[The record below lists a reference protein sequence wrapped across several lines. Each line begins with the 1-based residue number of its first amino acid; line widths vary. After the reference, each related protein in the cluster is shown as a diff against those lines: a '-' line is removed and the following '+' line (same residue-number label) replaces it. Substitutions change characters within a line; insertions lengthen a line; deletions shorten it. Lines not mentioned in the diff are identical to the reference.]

1 MEEEECLQAVVIE
14 REGKFE
20 LLTASDMQAEEE
32 EEVEVDSREQEKS
45 QSNATAEQA
54 TSDPAELAET
64 AQTPEQDASWEGLQ
78 HTAELQ
84 DRQSVARESPEEAD
98 REGLSV
104 VQHSDTPHPP
114 VVPQNEENRQTGE
127 VPTSYGVVGEREITS
142 NGTRQPQP
150 SHPNP
155 HPAEAEKEGGEMAQ
169 SKSEAAHESTN
180 QVRIL
185 EPKKEVQA
193 TADPPASTA
202 KDLTGVGLEQ
212 KPARTQSAP
221 GSRSSRLAA
230 QREEE
235 EREKQK
241 RLNDA
246 AFVAWVSR
254 KNEEVS
260 ERRKQERAKLSG
272 AAEEQRRKKEMCE
285 LAYQNWLDVKNK
297 HLQRQRVRETS
308 TRPSTS
314 VPKKDEE
321 KCQQAFESW
330 KKKKCTQQM
339 EEVRMELLKSREME
353 EAVEKTDPDVID
365 KAYKK

>member
-54 TSDPAELAET
+54 TGDPAELAEA
-64 AQTPEQDASWEGLQ
+64 AQTPGQGLQ
-78 HTAELQ
+78 YTAELQ
-84 DRQSVARESPEEAD
+84 DRQSVARESQEEAD

-114 VVPQNEENRQTGE
+114 AVPQNEENRQTEE
-127 VPTSYGVVGEREITS
+127 VPTSYGVVGEHEITS
-142 NGTRQPQP
+142 NSTRQAQP

-202 KDLTGVGLEQ
+202 KDLTGVELEQ
-212 KPARTQSAP
+212 NPARTQSAP

-272 AAEEQRRKKEMCE
+272 VAEEQRRKTEMCE
-285 LAYQNWLDVKNK
+285 LAYQNWLDIKNK
-297 HLQRQRVRETS
+297 QLQRQRARETS

-321 KCQQAFESW
+321 KCRQAFESW
-330 KKKKCTQQM
+330 KKKKCAQQM